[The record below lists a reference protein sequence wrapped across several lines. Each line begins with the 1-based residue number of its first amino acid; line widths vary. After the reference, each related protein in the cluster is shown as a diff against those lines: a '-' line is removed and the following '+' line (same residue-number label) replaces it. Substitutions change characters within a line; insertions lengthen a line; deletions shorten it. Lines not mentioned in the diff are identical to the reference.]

1 MDTLFLICICFIL
14 VFLLWITYYG
24 HQRFKQMNQ
33 EMQRLKYDIS
43 AVHKSLEGISKE
55 LQNLMI
61 QRPPAI
67 PSLQHLLQSG
77 AAQVLPEPIH
87 EDTENDED
95 DDEEEMN
102 RMMEE
107 IMEEEDSNNVSGG
120 DNDSGE
126 DSGEDS
132 SDDLGS
138 DDETEQEEEQEEE
151 EEEEE
156 EEDEEEKETTEE
168 NQEEE
173 SREGTQEDTQEDEE
187 TPEIVVPPTPV
198 RPTRPARGRGRGRGG
213 NARQAIR
220 TIQERIESKLHE

>member
-24 HQRFKQMNQ
+24 HQRFKRMNQ

-43 AVHKSLEGISKE
+43 AVHKSLEGISRE
-55 LQNLMI
+55 LQNLMM

-77 AAQVLPEPIH
+77 AAQVPPEPIQ
-87 EDTENDED
+87 EDETENEDENEN
-95 DDEEEMN
+95 DEEEMN

-107 IMEEEDSNNVSGG
+107 IMEETEQEKEDENRGS
-120 DNDSGE
+120 DNDDNEE
-126 DSGEDS
+126 DSGSEEAS
-132 SDDLGS
+132 SDEE
-138 DDETEQEEEQEEE
+138 DDEKESNQEEE

-156 EEDEEEKETTEE
+156 ENNSNNEEDDDEEK
-168 NQEEE
+168 
-173 SREGTQEDTQEDEE
+173 
-187 TPEIVVPPTPV
+187 PKIVVPPTPV
-198 RPTRPARGRGRGRGG
+198 RPTRPVRGRGRGRGG

>member
-24 HQRFKQMNQ
+24 HQRFKRMNQ

-43 AVHKSLEGISKE
+43 AVHKSLEGISRE
-55 LQNLMI
+55 LQNLMM

-77 AAQVLPEPIH
+77 AAQVPPEPIQ
-87 EDTENDED
+87 EDETDNEDENEN
-95 DDEEEMN
+95 DEEEMN

-107 IMEEEDSNNVSGG
+107 IMEETEQEKED
-120 DNDSGE
+120 E
-126 DSGEDS
+126 DSGSDNEDDSGSEEAS
-132 SDDLGS
+132 SDEE
-138 DDETEQEEEQEEE
+138 DDEKESNQEEEQEEE
-151 EEEEE
+151 EENNSDNEEDN
-156 EEDEEEKETTEE
+156 EEDEEK
-168 NQEEE
+168 
-173 SREGTQEDTQEDEE
+173 
-187 TPEIVVPPTPV
+187 PKIVVPPTPV

>member
-24 HQRFKQMNQ
+24 HQRFKRMNQ

-43 AVHKSLEGISKE
+43 AVHKSLEGISRE
-55 LQNLMI
+55 LQNLMM

-77 AAQVLPEPIH
+77 AAQVPPEPIQ
-87 EDTENDED
+87 EDETDNEDENEN
-95 DDEEEMN
+95 DEEEMN

-107 IMEEEDSNNVSGG
+107 IMEETEQEKEDENSDS
-120 DNDSGE
+120 DNDDNE
-126 DSGEDS
+126 DSGSEEEEEESNDDNED
-132 SDDLGS
+132 G
-138 DDETEQEEEQEEE
+138 DEKESNQEEEQEEE
-151 EEEEE
+151 EENNSDN
-156 EEDEEEKETTEE
+156 EEDEEK
-168 NQEEE
+168 
-173 SREGTQEDTQEDEE
+173 
-187 TPEIVVPPTPV
+187 PKIVVPPTPV

>member
-24 HQRFKQMNQ
+24 HQRFKRMNQ

-43 AVHKSLEGISKE
+43 AVHKSLEGISRE
-55 LQNLMI
+55 LQNLMM

-77 AAQVLPEPIH
+77 AAQVPPEPIQ
-87 EDTENDED
+87 EDETENEDENEN
-95 DDEEEMN
+95 DEEEMN

-107 IMEEEDSNNVSGG
+107 IMEETEQEKED
-120 DNDSGE
+120 E
-126 DSGEDS
+126 DSGSDNEDDSGSEEAS
-132 SDDLGS
+132 SDEE
-138 DDETEQEEEQEEE
+138 DDEKESNQEEEQEEE
-151 EEEEE
+151 DENNSDN
-156 EEDEEEKETTEE
+156 EEDEEK
-168 NQEEE
+168 
-173 SREGTQEDTQEDEE
+173 
-187 TPEIVVPPTPV
+187 PKIVVPPTPV